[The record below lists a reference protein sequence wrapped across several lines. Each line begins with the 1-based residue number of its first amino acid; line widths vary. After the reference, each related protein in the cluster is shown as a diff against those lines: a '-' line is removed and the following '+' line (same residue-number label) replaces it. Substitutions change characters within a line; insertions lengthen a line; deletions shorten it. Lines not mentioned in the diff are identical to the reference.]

1 MRDLQQFFIDDGVLL
16 YYSGHGGDN
25 YALFFCVCKA
35 KSAEI

>member
-16 YYSGHGGDN
+16 YYSGPGGDN
-25 YALFFCVCKA
+25 YALFFCVCKV